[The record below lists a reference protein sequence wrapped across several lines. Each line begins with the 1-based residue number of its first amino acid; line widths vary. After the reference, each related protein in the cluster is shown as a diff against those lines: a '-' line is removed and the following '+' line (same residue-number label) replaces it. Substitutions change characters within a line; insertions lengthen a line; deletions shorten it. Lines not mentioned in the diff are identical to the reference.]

1 MPRLFATLAGVLV
14 LARVAHGEPAD
25 AGRLLGDDTFAVTKG
40 GPYLVD
46 AGLIF
51 AAPAALPAGISSGIG
66 AGFTR
71 ECGCLFSYG
80 ARASWSTES
89 VDNDMWTVTHW
100 DMRLHAFGMI
110 RHTAGRGMIGLR
122 LGGGPTFVH
131 EHRVRDQ
138 GSRLPGLTGS
148 ALETSTTATL
158 PAAELELVVG
168 LHVAGPW
175 LGMISAG
182 PSVDVLDGNLRGGWT
197 AQIGVG
203 WQP

>member
-1 MPRLFATLAGVLV
+1 VPRLFATLASVLL
-14 LARVAHGEPAD
+14 LARIAHGDP
-25 AGRLLGDDTFAVTKG
+25 GRMIDDDTFAVKQG

-46 AGLIF
+46 AGLLVG
-51 AAPAALPAGISSGIG
+51 APAALPAGISSGIS

-89 VDNDMWTVTHW
+89 VDTDIWTVTHW

-110 RHTAGRGMIGLR
+110 RHTAGRGVIGLR

-138 GSRLPGLTGS
+138 GMRLPGLTGS

-182 PSVDVLDGNLRGGWT
+182 PSVDILDGNLRGGWT

>member
-1 MPRLFATLAGVLV
+1 VRKVLV
-14 LARVAHGEPAD
+14 MLGLALSAGSAHAD
-25 AGRLLGDDTFAVTKG
+25 PGRLLDDDTFATKPG
-40 GPYLVD
+40 GPYIVD
-46 AGLIF
+46 AGLVVGL
-51 AAPAALPAGISSGIG
+51 PAALPAGITSGVG
-66 AGFTR
+66 AGITR

-80 ARASWSTES
+80 ARASWSTETANTD
-89 VDNDMWTVTHW
+89 VWAVTHR

-138 GSRLPGLTGS
+138 GMRAGATGD

-158 PAAELELVVG
+158 PQAELEVVIG
-168 LHVAGPW
+168 LHLAGPW
-175 LGMISAG
+175 LALISAG
-182 PSVDVLDGNLRGGWT
+182 PSLEVLDGSLRGGWT

>member
-1 MPRLFATLAGVLV
+1 MPRLFATLAGVLL
-14 LARVAHGEPAD
+14 LARVAHAEPSD

-46 AGLIF
+46 AGLLI

-89 VDNDMWTVTHW
+89 ESTDVWTVTHW

-110 RHTAGRGMIGLR
+110 RHTAGRGLIGLR

-131 EHRVRDQ
+131 EHRLRNQ
-138 GSRLPGLTGS
+138 GMRAGLTGA
-148 ALETSTTATL
+148 ALESSTTATL
-158 PAAELELVVG
+158 PAAELEAVIG

-175 LGMISAG
+175 LGLISVG
-182 PSVDVLDGNLRGGWT
+182 PSLDVVDGNLRGGWT
-197 AQIGVG
+197 AQIGIG

>member
-1 MPRLFATLAGVLV
+1 MLLVLLGGALALAGT
-14 LARVAHGEPAD
+14 AHAD
-25 AGRLLGDDTFAVTKG
+25 PGRLLDDDTFVTKPG
-40 GPYLVD
+40 GPYIVD
-46 AGLIF
+46 AGLVVGL
-51 AAPAALPAGISSGIG
+51 PAALPAGITSGVG
-66 AGFTR
+66 AGITR

-80 ARASWSTES
+80 VRGSWSTETANTD
-89 VDNDMWTVTHW
+89 VWAVTHW

-138 GSRLPGLTGS
+138 GMRAGATGD
-148 ALETSTTATL
+148 ALETSATATL
-158 PAAELELVVG
+158 PAAELEAVVG
-168 LHVAGPW
+168 VHVTGSW
-175 LGMISAG
+175 LALISAG
-182 PSVDVLDGNLRGGWT
+182 PSLEVLDGSLRGGFT